1 MEKEKRRN
9 LEEDF
14 NNIINEGFG
23 KLFSMLPD
31 MDKIEEDYLAMKEA
45 EKSENEINALK
56 QEIDSRYAK
65 KRQEEKTREN
75 ARKKQLRQENAGW
88 YKENMMDCLKDI
100 LIIIDGNGRFKLSED
115 EEKEC
120 QSIREQIIEKSS
132 EKEAHDKKLFHS
144 RSKSR
149 EYAEIIKQLEAKLE
163 QKKKEF
169 QQHYEEKYNRSVE
182 SMDLNLRNFINDS
195 SNDDLVRLDNELHS
209 YEQQFEARINSIR
222 VRLEK
227 TKKGSTELIELEHQL
242 QRLNEQLSEIRK
254 TTEKVDKGIEHRV
267 LSGEAMDLDLNNH
280 TNNLGHQ
287 ILPIIG
293 NSQPA
298 DHECDIFSQLEQHER
313 ATKTV
318 DQSEY
323 EKYAAMYSRL

>member
-1 MEKEKRRN
+1 MEKERN
-9 LEEDF
+9 LDNDI
-14 NNIINEGFG
+14 NNIIDGGFG
-23 KLFSMLPD
+23 KLFSKLPD
-31 MDKIEEDYLAMKEA
+31 MDEIEKDYLAMKEA
-45 EKSENEINALK
+45 EKREEEIKALEQEIN
-56 QEIDSRYAK
+56 SRYAK
-65 KRQEEKTREN
+65 KRQEEETREN
-75 ARKKQLRQENAGW
+75 AKKKELRQKNAGY
-88 YKENMMDCLKDI
+88 YKENLMDCLKDI

-115 EEKEC
+115 EEQEC
-120 QSIREQIIEKSS
+120 QSIREQITEKRS
-132 EKEAHDKKLFHS
+132 EKQAHDKKFFHS

-149 EYAEIIKQLEAKLE
+149 EYADIIKQLEVKLE
-163 QKKKEF
+163 QKEKEI
-169 QQHYEEKYNRSVE
+169 QQRYEEKYNSRVE

-209 YEQQFEARINSIR
+209 YEQQFEARINNIR

-293 NSQPA
+293 KSQPA
-298 DHECDIFSQLEQHER
+298 DHEGNIFKQLEQHEKE
-313 ATKTV
+313 AKTV

-323 EKYAAMYSRL
+323 EKFAAMYSRL